1 MRDIFTDESVRL
13 AVGLDGWIL
22 DIARDKWAVD
32 EEMTM
37 DEIFKVYTEFIAKHW
52 HLQPHEVTYSD
63 LLTVK
68 RKICQLFSITDSLSK
83 VGLDWNFDDDNNYR
97 YKFDIE
103 RRKHSLEKGM
113 WILPSVWGAP
123 CREQTGIITEVL
135 PDGIIIQADGYVD
148 ISEEY
153 SIMKIEKPVVY
164 QKNGL
169 L

>member
-1 MRDIFTDESVRL
+1 MADVFTDKSVRL
-13 AVGLDGWIL
+13 AVALDGWIL

-37 DEIFKVYTEFIAKHW
+37 DEISKVYTEFIAKHW
-52 HLQPHEVTYSD
+52 HLQPHEVTCSD

-83 VGLDWNFDDDNNYR
+83 VGLDWNFEDDENYR

-103 RRKHSLEKGM
+103 GRKHSLEKGM
-113 WILPSVWGAP
+113 RVLLCVWGSP
-123 CREQTGIITEVL
+123 CREQTGTITEVL
-135 PDGIIIQADGYVD
+135 QDAIIIQADGYID

-153 SIMKIEKPVVY
+153 SIKKIGKPVVY
-164 QKNGL
+164 QENW
-169 L
+169 

>member
-1 MRDIFTDESVRL
+1 MRDIFTDESIRL

-37 DEIFKVYTEFIAKHW
+37 DEIFKVYTKFIAKHW

-68 RKICQLFSITDSLSK
+68 RKICQLFSISDSLSK
-83 VGLDWNFDDDNNYR
+83 VCLDWNFDDDNNYR

-103 RRKHSLEKGM
+103 RWKHSLEKGM
-113 WILPSVWGAP
+113 RILMSVWGSP
-123 CREQTGIITEVL
+123 CRKQTATITEVL

-148 ISEEY
+148 MSEEY
-153 SIMKIEKPVVY
+153 SIKKINS
-164 QKNGL
+164 KN
-169 L
+169 

>member
-1 MRDIFTDESVRL
+1 MRDIFTDESIRL

-37 DEIFKVYTEFIAKHW
+37 DENFKVYTEFIAKHW

-63 LLTVK
+63 LQTVK
-68 RKICQLFSITDSLSK
+68 RKICQLFSISDSLSK
-83 VGLDWNFDDDNNYR
+83 VCLDWNFDDDENYR

-113 WILPSVWGAP
+113 WILLSVWGSP

-148 ISEEY
+148 TSEEY

-164 QKNGL
+164 QENGL

>member
-1 MRDIFTDESVRL
+1 MRDIFTDESIRL

-68 RKICQLFSITDSLSK
+68 RKICKLFSITDSLSR
-83 VGLDWNFDDDNNYR
+83 VSLDWNFDDDENYR

-103 RRKHSLEKGM
+103 GQKHSLEKGM
-113 WILPSVWGAP
+113 RILLSVWGAS
-123 CREQTGIITEVL
+123 CRKQTATITEVQ

-148 ISEEY
+148 TSEEY
-153 SIMKIEKPVVY
+153 SIMKIDS
-164 QKNGL
+164 KN
-169 L
+169 

>member
-1 MRDIFTDESVRL
+1 MRDIFTDESIRL

-22 DIARDKWAVD
+22 DIAHDKWAVD
-32 EEMTM
+32 KEMTM

-63 LLTVK
+63 LQTVK

-83 VGLDWNFDDDNNYR
+83 VSLDWNFDDDENYR

-103 RRKHSLEKGM
+103 GRKHSLEKGM
-113 WILPSVWGAP
+113 RILLSVWRSP
-123 CREQTGIITEVL
+123 CRKQTGTITEIL
-135 PDGIIIQADGYVD
+135 QDGIIIQADGYVD
-148 ISEEY
+148 TSEEY

-164 QKNGL
+164 QENGL

>member
-1 MRDIFTDESVRL
+1 MRDIFTDESIRL

-68 RKICQLFSITDSLSK
+68 RKICKLFSITDSLSR
-83 VGLDWNFDDDNNYR
+83 VSLDWNFDDDENYR

-103 RRKHSLEKGM
+103 GRKHSLEKGM
-113 WILPSVWGAP
+113 RILLSVWGAS
-123 CREQTGIITEVL
+123 CRKQTATITEVQ

-148 ISEEY
+148 TSEEY
-153 SIMKIEKPVVY
+153 SIMKIDS
-164 QKNGL
+164 KN
-169 L
+169 

>member
-1 MRDIFTDESVRL
+1 MKWCWEWYPCVL
-13 AVGLDGWIL
+13 IL
-22 DIARDKWAVD
+22 LKDLYEKI
-32 EEMTM
+32 T
-37 DEIFKVYTEFIAKHW
+37 IKVQFIAKHW

-63 LLTVK
+63 LQTVK
-68 RKICQLFSITDSLSK
+68 RKICQLFSISDSLSK
-83 VGLDWNFDDDNNYR
+83 VCLDWNFDDDENYR

-113 WILPSVWGAP
+113 WILLSVWGSP

-148 ISEEY
+148 TSEEY

-164 QKNGL
+164 QENGL
-169 L
+169 LWLCKRHRVVSCAGESYV

>member
-113 WILPSVWGAP
+113 WILLSVGGSL
-123 CREQTGIITEVL
+123 QG
-135 PDGIIIQADGYVD
+135 ADGHHHGGTARWYHHTGRWLRRYKRR
-148 ISEEY
+148 IFYYE
-153 SIMKIEKPVVY
+153 
-164 QKNGL
+164 N
-169 L
+169 